1 MIKIVLIHLVLIVT
15 YCETQTLRKMECVVW
30 HDIRLTVF
38 SGVCGSDGRT
48 YSDINILKCVQGTE
62 YGKQVNL
69 QLSHEGTCFG
79 ELTWKQINLT
89 ILPFVIVSRF

>member
-1 MIKIVLIHLVLIVT
+1 MFFIMISFVF
-15 YCETQTLRKMECVVW
+15 C
-30 HDIRLTVF
+30 TVF

-48 YSDINILKCVQGTE
+48 YRNIDILKCVQGTE

-79 ELTWKQINLT
+79 ELTWQQINLT
-89 ILPFVIVSRF
+89 ILPFVIVSRLKIDSTLIEHHFIFV